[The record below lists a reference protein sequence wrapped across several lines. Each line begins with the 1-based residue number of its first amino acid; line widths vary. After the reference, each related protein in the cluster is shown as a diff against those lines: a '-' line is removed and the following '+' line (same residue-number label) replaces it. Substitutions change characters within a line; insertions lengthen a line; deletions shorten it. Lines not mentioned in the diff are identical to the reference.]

1 MKAGSMEGLIGATMS
16 MQMADT
22 PIRVYKQ
29 AERKG
34 DTATMERAMGY
45 AEDMTQQAYDYTDMA
60 KEELRKEM
68 KEEREEQKVQQEE
81 KIEEHREEAKEQ
93 REAATVQATDKDTVS
108 ISVEGQ
114 KVSSAN
120 PTPSEPVMDS
130 NSTEPKTYTTDG
142 SIVASGASEPTIS
155 VNI

>member
-16 MQMADT
+16 IQMADT
-22 PIRVYKQ
+22 PVRVYKQ

-60 KEELRKEM
+60 KEELKKEM
-68 KEEREEQKVQQEE
+68 REEREEQKVQQEE
-81 KIEEHREEAKEQ
+81 KIEERREEAKEQ
-93 REAATVQATDKDTVS
+93 RETMTAQTANKDTVV
-108 ISVEGQ
+108 ISAEGQ
-114 KVSSAN
+114 QASSAN
-120 PTPSEPVMDS
+120 SAPSEAIADS

-142 SIVASGASEPTIS
+142 SVVAATASEPTFLS
-155 VNI
+155 NI

>member
-1 MKAGSMEGLIGATMS
+1 MLFRS
-16 MQMADT
+16 
-22 PIRVYKQ
+22 
-29 AERKG
+29 
-34 DTATMERAMGY
+34 
-45 AEDMTQQAYDYTDMA
+45 
-60 KEELRKEM
+60 
-68 KEEREEQKVQQEE
+68 E

-108 ISVEGQ
+108 ISAEGQ

-155 VNI
+155 VNIYSFLIYTIPDCFDYYIKSSRVSLFSLIFYQTI